1 MQEDAVL
8 MVFSDKEKILRE
20 EDMRLFSTIRRITD
34 KGNDVMVKRRK
45 DGSLVAYEI
54 KMNKITG

>member
-1 MQEDAVL
+1 MRDTILVEISEEERMQRDA
-8 MVFSDKEKILRE
+8 DLRLAS
-20 EDMRLFSTIRRITD
+20 MIRQIMGH
-34 KGNDVMVKRRK
+34 GNDAMVKCRK

>member
-1 MQEDAVL
+1 MRDTILVEISEEERMQRDA
-8 MVFSDKEKILRE
+8 DLRLAS
-20 EDMRLFSTIRRITD
+20 MIRQITGH
-34 KGNDVMVKRRK
+34 GNDAMVKRRK